1 MGYPKFHL
9 GHRFAIAL
17 FLGVIAVWLAVMM
30 AIMRNAALPPEA
42 KGTMMVVFEPGIA
55 SDDAFAAITRA
66 NAKPIRETSFGFIWV
81 VDGDAGKLE
90 SQGALGAYRE
100 LPISPL
106 IAGCVAVADAKAADV
121 FGL

>member
-1 MGYPKFHL
+1 MEYP
-9 GHRFAIAL
+9 GHRFAISL
-17 FLGVIAVWLAVMM
+17 FLGVIVVWLAVMM
-30 AIMRNAALPPEA
+30 VLMRNAVLPPDA
-42 KGTMMVVFEPGIA
+42 SGTMMVVFEPGIN

-81 VDGDAGKLE
+81 VDGEAGKLVQ
-90 SQGALGAYRE
+90 QGALGAYRE

-106 IAGCVAVADAKAADV
+106 IAGCVAVADAKAANA